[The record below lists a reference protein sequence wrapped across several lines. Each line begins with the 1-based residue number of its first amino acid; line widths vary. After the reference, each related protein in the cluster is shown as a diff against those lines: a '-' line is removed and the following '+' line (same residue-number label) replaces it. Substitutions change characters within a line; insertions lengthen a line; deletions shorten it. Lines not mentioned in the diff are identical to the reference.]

1 VRATIRHAPKAGN
14 SEAEYEDACRLAPA
28 SGASGRLRV
37 AVADGASE
45 SMLAGRWAGALTEAF
60 ASADD
65 PAYDQPARFA
75 ATVGDA
81 ADAWPDLVAAD
92 VADREGRGSPL
103 RWYERPG
110 LAAGAFA
117 TLLAVAVD
125 DGDDPGWRAAAIGD
139 TCLFHVRDGALLS
152 AFPVESAAEFGT
164 APPLLGT
171 LGADPALI
179 ADRVRMRAGRLGPGD
194 VLYACTDA
202 LAAWVLARA
211 EDGAPPWGV
220 LDALDDD
227 AFAEWL
233 GTERAAER
241 MGNDDVT
248 LVRVAR

>member
-14 SEAEYEDACRLAPA
+14 SEAEYEDAYRLAPA
-28 SGASGRLRV
+28 SGESGRLRV

-45 SMLAGRWAGALTEAF
+45 SMLAGRWAGALAEAF
-60 ASADD
+60 ASADG
-65 PAYDQPARFA
+65 PAYDDPAGFA
-75 ATVGDA
+75 ATVAAA
-81 ADAWPDLVAAD
+81 ADGWPDLVAAY
-92 VADREGRGSPL
+92 VAGRDDRGSPL

-110 LAAGAFA
+110 LAKGAFA

-125 DGDDPGWRAAAIGD
+125 DGEEPGWRAAAIGD

-171 LGADPALI
+171 LGADPGLI
-179 ADRVRMRAGRLGPGD
+179 AERVLLRSGALGPGD

-202 LAAWVLARA
+202 LAAWILART

-220 LDALDDD
+220 LDGLDDAGFADWLD
-227 AFAEWL
+227 A
-233 GTERAAER
+233 ERAAER